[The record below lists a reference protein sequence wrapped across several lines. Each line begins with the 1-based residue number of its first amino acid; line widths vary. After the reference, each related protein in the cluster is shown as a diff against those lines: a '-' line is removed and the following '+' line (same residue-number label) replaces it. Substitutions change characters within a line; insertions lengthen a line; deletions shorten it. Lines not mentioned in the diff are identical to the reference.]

1 MSVECF
7 YSKSTKLQL
16 PFSELRE
23 EVKAAKGRNAV
34 TYAQSKDPCIKNAII
49 KIDAGTKA
57 NTDKGVK
64 EAISNLKMK
73 EIAGI
78 GNKGRE
84 GLGLVKRKYFST
96 STKVEQRTMVVKEIR
111 DSEEN
116 RRMVK
121 IVGLAQQ
128 GASTKWEVPPRKI
141 SHEELIRTSETR
153 LKFLVKS
160 VHDLL
165 PTPTNKNRWYGTE
178 DKCKLCGEEGT
189 LNHILSG
196 CKIALAQGRYKY
208 RHDKVLKELSKTMEE
223 QLKTANKNQTRIKSN
238 ITFIKEGEKKP
249 IITNNK
255 QNSYLDTA
263 QDWKMSVDLEGRL
276 KIPSEITVTNLRPD
290 MILIS
295 KDTKQLGIIELT
307 VPIEDRIEI
316 SGEIKR
322 NKYSIIEEEGKAN
335 GWGVQIWAVEIG
347 CRGFPAKSTKR
358 LLKQMGL
365 NARKQKECA
374 EKLGKIAEEAS
385 RNIWRWSHNKKWF

>member
-16 PFSELRE
+16 PFSELTE

-78 GNKGRE
+78 GNKGKE

-96 STKVEQRTMVVKEIR
+96 STKMEQRTMVVKEIR

-165 PTPTNKNRWYGTE
+165 PTPTNKNGWYGTE
-178 DKCKLCGEEGT
+178 NKCTLCGEEVT

-196 CKIALAQGRYKY
+196 CKIALALGRYKY
-208 RHDKVLKELSKTMEE
+208 RHDKVLKELGKTMEE
-223 QLKTANKNQTRIKSN
+223 QLKTANKNETRIKTN
-238 ITFIKEGEKKP
+238 ITFIKEGEKK
-249 IITNNK
+249 NN
-255 QNSYLDTA
+255 N
-263 QDWKMSVDLEGRL
+263 
-276 KIPSEITVTNLRPD
+276 N
-290 MILIS
+290 
-295 KDTKQLGIIELT
+295 
-307 VPIEDRIEI
+307 
-316 SGEIKR
+316 
-322 NKYSIIEEEGKAN
+322 
-335 GWGVQIWAVEIG
+335 
-347 CRGFPAKSTKR
+347 
-358 LLKQMGL
+358 
-365 NARKQKECA
+365 
-374 EKLGKIAEEAS
+374 
-385 RNIWRWSHNKKWF
+385 